1 MAECDVGEEIKLYE
15 KEGYKMNVYIIYK
28 FSEYNSIFK
37 HIEKFINENP
47 NDKIFYFKP
56 ENKKEHQDWE
66 LTAKK
71 KIADAD
77 VILYIRLNASKE
89 LAEETFKNVSYELEE
104 AQEHHK
110 NIIVVEI
117 PLETKP
123 NTNEIIIANKGVPAI
138 IYEKDFLEHNCIKYK
153 VIDSL
158 DMKAIKAEIFDMNK
172 ELFSVSNMKPDSF
185 SWLLLEEYKI
195 MLDTSERMMDR
206 RQGTNSF
213 YITLCTAM
221 LTVIVGFVATKAN
234 TFAWSAVTFV
244 ISGMMLFICDN
255 WKKTLE
261 AYGLSNQAK
270 YEVLNK
276 IEEKLPASIF
286 KSEWKYGK
294 SIKYSSYSK
303 RESKVPQ
310 TFFCLFFL
318 IMAAM
323 LIVFFLTSKNYIPQ
337 NLFN

>member
-1 MAECDVGEEIKLYE
+1 
-15 KEGYKMNVYIIYK
+15 MNVYIIYK
-28 FSEYNSIFK
+28 FSEYNSISSD
-37 HIEKFINENP
+37 IEAFVNENP

-56 ENKKEHQDWE
+56 ENKEEYKDWE

-77 VILYIRLNASKE
+77 IILYIRLNASKE
-89 LAEETFKNVSYELEE
+89 FAENTFKNVSYELKQ
-104 AQEHHK
+104 AQECYK
-110 NIIVVEI
+110 NIIVVEL
-117 PLETKP
+117 PLKRDP
-123 NTNEIIIANKGVPAI
+123 KTNEIDNEIDKIADKGVPAI
-138 IYEKDFLEHNCIKYK
+138 IYEKDFLEQNHIKYK
-153 VIDSL
+153 VIGSL
-158 DMKAIKAEIFDMNK
+158 DMKAIKAEVFDMNK
-172 ELFSVSNMKPDSF
+172 ELFSMSNMKPDSF

-255 WKKTLE
+255 WKRTLE

-286 KSEWKYGK
+286 NSEWKYGK

-303 RESKVPQ
+303 RESKVPLI
-310 TFFCLFFL
+310 FSVLFIL
-318 IMAAM
+318 IMIAM
-323 LIVFFLTSKNYIPQ
+323 LIVFILTLMNYIPQ

>member
-1 MAECDVGEEIKLYE
+1 MLG
-15 KEGYKMNVYIIYK
+15 GG
-28 FSEYNSIFK
+28 
-37 HIEKFINENP
+37 
-47 NDKIFYFKP
+47 
-56 ENKKEHQDWE
+56 WW
-66 LTAKK
+66 
-71 KIADAD
+71 
-77 VILYIRLNASKE
+77 
-89 LAEETFKNVSYELEE
+89 
-104 AQEHHK
+104 
-110 NIIVVEI
+110 
-117 PLETKP
+117 
-123 NTNEIIIANKGVPAI
+123 
-138 IYEKDFLEHNCIKYK
+138 
-153 VIDSL
+153 
-158 DMKAIKAEIFDMNK
+158 
-172 ELFSVSNMKPDSF
+172 SN
-185 SWLLLEEYKI
+185 
-195 MLDTSERMMDR
+195 
-206 RQGTNSF
+206 NSF